1 MRSIWHYY
9 KTYFLKVYVSV
20 LRNITKVLH
29 YLQVQSFR
37 KIFSTFIFF
46 IRRGNTQ
53 NVRFFFKFWQT
64 QSSEVGRNWVF
75 LEHEDQTIKLQ
86 LIQFRRPRIQTISGP
101 AP

>member
-9 KTYFLKVYVSV
+9 KTYFLKVYSSV

-29 YLQVQSFR
+29 YLQVQYFR

-53 NVRFFFKFWQT
+53 NVKFIFNILTNPKSHQ
-64 QSSEVGRNWVF
+64 
-75 LEHEDQTIKLQ
+75 KLG
-86 LIQFRRPRIQTISGP
+86 FSGAWRSDHQAAINP
-101 AP
+101 I